1 MAKFKVGDV
10 VKYNDSMFDGVGVV
24 RAVKMDRYFVDCFTM
39 PPHKGHIADVR
50 FGDKFKEIIPDHTGW
65 WFREAEL
72 KAVECV
78 TEYNGFHVGDRVE
91 TTKKDFSHGIGF
103 TGTVVGIDTES
114 CFSIWVR
121 YDEKYTI
128 GGGVDLCGIL
138 HKGSAQ
144 GAIETCKSLK
154 IINHIIERKDE
165 PCITPSKAERCKY
178 TDTEMKCIEKIKKI
192 LNYLRR

>member
-10 VKYNDSMFDGVGVV
+10 VKYNDRVMDGVGVV
-24 RAVKMDRYFVDCFTM
+24 RAVKMYRCFVDCFTM
-39 PPHKGHIADVR
+39 PPHKGHIAYDR

-65 WFREAEL
+65 WVMEDDL

-103 TGTVVGIDTES
+103 TGTVVDINTEAH
-114 CFSIWVR
+114 FPIWVR

-128 GGGVDLCGIL
+128 GDGLNLCGIL
-138 HKGSAQ
+138 HKGSTQ
-144 GAIETCKSLK
+144 GAIEKCESLK

-165 PCITPSKAERCKY
+165 PCITPSKAEQYKY
-178 TDTEMKCIEKIKKI
+178 TDTEMKCIEKIKK
-192 LNYLRR
+192 LLTF

>member
-10 VKYNDSMFDGVGVV
+10 VKYNDRVMDGVGVV
-24 RAVKMDRYFVDCFTM
+24 REVKMDRYFVDCFTM
-39 PPHKGHIADVR
+39 PPHKGHIADGR
-50 FGDKFKEIIPDHTGW
+50 FGDKFKEIIPDDTGW
-65 WFREAEL
+65 WFMEYDL

-91 TTKKDFSHGIGF
+91 MRGKDFSHGIGF
-103 TGTVVGIDTES
+103 TGTVVDINTES
-114 CFSIWVR
+114 CFSILVK

-128 GGGVDLCGIL
+128 VSGIDLCGIL

-144 GAIETCKSLK
+144 GDIETCESLK

-165 PCITPSKAERCKY
+165 PCITPSKAEQCKY
-178 TDTEMKCIEKIKKI
+178 TDTEMRCIEKIKK
-192 LNYLRR
+192 LLTF